1 MIVKNWIFWTFFHR
15 ATEGIGLMFG
25 YINWIQPYYNLKDL
39 KLVIVSLSALK
50 AYSQSLTNHVQGVFL
65 LVQ

>member
-1 MIVKNWIFWTFFHR
+1 
-15 ATEGIGLMFG
+15 MFG